1 MLIVEDDAGIA
12 TQLARGLQLAGYET
26 SSVGAGRDVPGWP
39 AADVVLLDLG
49 LPDVDKPLGRL
60 SVKGAVRVA
69 TVLLRFVKVIVRV
82 DVPSA
87 VMVDGAK
94 ALPSVGE
101 ITVTGKLTVKVATSG
116 AILLPLLVCNAP
128 AGKELI

>member
-1 MLIVEDDAGIA
+1 VQPPTGIEPPVRVTLELVA
-12 TQLARGLQLAGYET
+12 LAVPPQL
-26 SSVGAGRDVPGWP
+26 V
-39 AADVVLLDLG
+39 LG